1 MHRQVAGLPE
11 GLSQQAI
18 GVLALPALP
27 RALRMAKI
35 NVDFGRQRKATMI
48 TVALGSSSFIN
59 SIILS
64 WVFLIE
70 SGSRL
75 IQHDDVG
82 TVQAPY

>member
-1 MHRQVAGLPE
+1 MHRQVGGLRE
-11 GLSQQAI
+11 VLSQQAI

-82 TVQAPY
+82 TVQAPD

>member
-1 MHRQVAGLPE
+1 
-11 GLSQQAI
+11 
-18 GVLALPALP
+18 
-27 RALRMAKI
+27 
-35 NVDFGRQRKATMI
+35 MI

>member
-1 MHRQVAGLPE
+1 MHRQVGGLRE
-11 GLSQQAI
+11 VLSQQAI

-35 NVDFGRQRKATMI
+35 NVDFGHQRKATMI
-48 TVALGSSSFIN
+48 TALGSSSFIN